1 MVISSLQT
9 LKDLIFQSLFNHS
22 YRILFIRLHR
32 DAVASGDVVTLG
44 SAMTSCL
51 QQQQWQ
57 WSLQLGRAQAAQ
69 GNLLTQAQLTLLLI

>member
-1 MVISSLQT
+1 
-9 LKDLIFQSLFNHS
+9 
-22 YRILFIRLHR
+22 
-32 DAVASGDVVTLG
+32 VASGDVVTLG

-69 GNLLTQAQLTLLLI
+69 GNLLTQVQLTFLLI

>member
-9 LKDLIFQSLFNHS
+9 SYLSPTLPRTSCFN
-22 YRILFIRLHR
+22 HR

-69 GNLLTQAQLTLLLI
+69 GNLLTQVQLTFLLI